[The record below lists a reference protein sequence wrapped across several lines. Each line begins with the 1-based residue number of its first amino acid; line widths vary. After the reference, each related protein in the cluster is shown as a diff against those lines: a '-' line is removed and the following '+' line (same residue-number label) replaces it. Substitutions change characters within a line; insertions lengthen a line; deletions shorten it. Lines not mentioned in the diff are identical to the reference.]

1 MNLYHR
7 IDLPEV
13 NELLFP
19 PQCKSNSPS
28 PPHAEDVSLEIASG
42 VILTCR
48 FYLAGQDAP
57 VLFLFPAT
65 ANSLHSFD
73 LLAEDYIKQGMN
85 IFLASY
91 RGCGQ
96 NSGSPSVGAVY
107 ADSEKLF
114 HLGVK
119 WLNSKGCTGPVFV
132 MGQSLGS
139 ISAID
144 TVFKNGDSVKGLILE
159 SSICGTVSFL
169 EALGAGSEIASLSED
184 EGFNTLEKIEKI
196 KTPTLIFHGAR
207 DRLVAIA
214 EAEKIQAFSGARTK
228 QFFVIPGAEHHTVG
242 KTGGQ
247 LYIKTIKQ
255 FTDTVCGVNT
265 WRQNR
270 RDLKKKRTE
279 GQQKG

>member
-1 MNLYHR
+1 MTLYNR

-13 NELLFP
+13 IELLFP
-19 PQCKSNSPS
+19 SPCAS
-28 PPHAEDVSLEIASG
+28 HCPPPSYAEDVSFEVAHGL
-42 VILTCR
+42 ILNCR
-48 FYLAGQDAP
+48 FYLADQNAP

-73 LLAEDYIKQGMN
+73 VLAEDYIKQGMN

-96 NSGSPSVGAVY
+96 NCGSPSVGAVY
-107 ADSEKLF
+107 ADSEILF
-114 HLGVK
+114 DLGIK
-119 WLNSKGCTGPVFV
+119 WLNSKGFNGPVFV
-132 MGQSLGS
+132 MGQSLGT
-139 ISAID
+139 IAAID
-144 TVFKNGDSVKGLILE
+144 TVSKNADSIKGLILE
-159 SSICGTVSFL
+159 SSICETGSFL
-169 EALGAGSEIASLSED
+169 EALGAGPKLIDFSEE
-184 EGFNTLEKIEKI
+184 EGFNTLKKIEKI
-196 KTPTLIFHGAR
+196 KNPTLIFHGAR

-214 EAEKIQAFSGARTK
+214 EAEKIQASSGARTK

-242 KTGGQ
+242 ETGGL
-247 LYIKTIKQ
+247 LYIKAIKQ

-270 RDLKKKRTE
+270 RDLKKKRSE

>member
-1 MNLYHR
+1 MTLYNR

-13 NELLFP
+13 IELLFP
-19 PQCKSNSPS
+19 PQCASHCPPPS
-28 PPHAEDVSLEIASG
+28 YAEDVSFEVVHGL
-42 VILTCR
+42 ILNCR
-48 FYLAGQDAP
+48 FYLADQNAP
-57 VLFLFPAT
+57 VLFLFPT
-65 ANSLHSFD
+65 SANSLHTFD
-73 LLAEDYIKQGMN
+73 VLAEDYIKQGMN

-96 NSGSPSVGAVY
+96 NCGSPSVGALY

-114 HLGVK
+114 DLGVK
-119 WLNSKGCTGPVFV
+119 WLNSKGFNGPVFV

-139 ISAID
+139 IAAID
-144 TVFKNGDSVKGLILE
+144 TVFKNADAVKGLILE
-159 SSICGTVSFL
+159 SSICETGSFL
-169 EALGAGSEIASLSED
+169 EALGAGSEMSDFSEE
-184 EGFNTLEKIEKI
+184 EGFNTLKKIEKI
-196 KTPTLIFHGAR
+196 KNPTLIFHGAR

-214 EAEKIQAFSGARTK
+214 EAEKIQASSGARTK

-242 KTGGQ
+242 ETGGQ
-247 LYIKTIKQ
+247 LYIKAIKQ